1 MKQHPVHTSKKPYCS
16 TWDCSCHTNT
26 KYHSKVQA
34 SGNGVSVDPSVSDAF
49 FAGQFGD
56 ALNIE
61 EVFTIQV
68 EGRDMEVASYS
79 IQGGRS

>member
-1 MKQHPVHTSKKPYCS
+1 MHTERYCRDIS
-16 TWDCSCHTNT
+16 HECHTDT
-26 KYHSKVQA
+26 DYHSQLQA
-34 SGNGVSVDPSVSDAF
+34 SGDGVSVDPSLPDAF

-61 EVFTIQV
+61 EIFTIQV

-79 IQGGRS
+79 IQGGQQWH